1 LEIPKTRAF
10 LINYLL
16 LSNNEDIIKKKQ
28 TKKILKRIFYYNII
42 NIPYYAIKISIELN
56 KIIKMVLNQ
65 CN

>member
-1 LEIPKTRAF
+1 MKT
-10 LINYLL
+10 LL
-16 LSNNEDIIKKKQ
+16 KKNKQKKK
-28 TKKILKRIFYYNII
+28 LKRIFYYNII